1 MSSRNNRDAL
11 ITRHGYDHLHG
22 CRSFPSPSRGHSWKP
37 SAKECL
43 GAAIPSECS
52 ECFAD
57 SMPILCCLKLLQSD
71 VYLVYLV
78 KSCEFKSWNHA
89 KSWIVL
95 LKEVS
100 IPTFASLNSAMIMA
114 NYLLIIHK
122 DIVQRSSEIVYI
134 YIYMYVFVFMLLWF
148 PASSKHLLRWTGVC
162 SRWKH
167 WHPPVPAACEMIPC
181 SLDIARD

>member
-1 MSSRNNRDAL
+1 MSEVSDVWHNLFWQHFGWHQDYERKNTKKECKKHVDIWRKISTLKRMSSRNNRDAL

-100 IPTFASLNSAMIMA
+100 IPTFA
-114 NYLLIIHK
+114 
-122 DIVQRSSEIVYI
+122 
-134 YIYMYVFVFMLLWF
+134 
-148 PASSKHLLRWTGVC
+148 T
-162 SRWKH
+162 
-167 WHPPVPAACEMIPC
+167 
-181 SLDIARD
+181 